1 MTAGREA
8 SAESRLSPA
17 AASTAPLPRVFTDG
31 LSAVLLV
38 DTATRRVVHANG
50 LAQQLAPGLALPV
63 PVDAWS
69 EAAGLQDAQGRPLAD
84 TEHPLSLAASGVS
97 LPGRAISALRASDST
112 GAREALFAVGLP
124 LEGAPGL
131 GGQTLVV
138 LQPLWDAAAVWPTD
152 IDTAAQRL
160 ARDRAVLATGCAFVL
175 ADATAP
181 DLPLTWVNPSF
192 TMTTGYRFE
201 EVVGR
206 NCRFLQGPDT
216 DPESVRRLREA
227 LTAGRDA
234 TEVLLNYRKDGST
247 FWNQVTISPVLDAA
261 GTVTHYV
268 GIQSDV
274 TERVEADCA
283 LERALQAERV
293 ARGDAELARAQAEA
307 ANRRLSLMAEASG
320 LLAATL
326 DVDESLDRVARL
338 VVPLLADWVVI
349 NLADERGRP
358 GPRTFTRHRDGH
370 DELFARYRELVPSG
384 VTPGS
389 RLDALLAGGAPT
401 LLARFAVP
409 DVLTL
414 TPAEQAIRQLSL
426 ALGTESVVIVP
437 LTARRRVIGTM
448 MLVHGVSGRV
458 FDADDLDLAADLG
471 RRAGLA
477 VDNAQLFTREHTSA
491 LTLQRSLLP
500 TLPET
505 PGLALAA
512 EYLPAGPANQVG
524 GDWWDVFALP
534 DGATGIAVGDVMGH
548 DLAAAAAMG
557 QLRSVLRTCAWMG
570 EDPATVLDRM
580 DRLVQS
586 FDMAQLATCIYA
598 RLQPP
603 DGPEGRRRTPRLV
616 WSNAGHLPPVV
627 LAPDGTVRLLTG
639 AIGVPIG
646 VPATE
651 QRTHQS
657 SSVPV
662 GTTVLLYTDGLIETR
677 RGDIDCDVRRLLDLV
692 ATHRPA
698 DGPQALV
705 DRVLSSRAELT
716 DDVALLAVQV
726 LSP

>member
-1 MTAGREA
+1 MNAGREA
-8 SAESRLSPA
+8 SAGCRLPSVAALPA
-17 AASTAPLPRVFTDG
+17 ELRRVLFDG
-31 LSAVLLV
+31 LSAVLLI
-38 DTATRRVVHANG
+38 DTATRRVVHANEQ
-50 LAQQLAPGLALPV
+50 AQQLAPGLALPA
-63 PVDAWS
+63 PVEAWS
-69 EAAGLQDAQGRPLAD
+69 DAAGLRDAAGGRLSRTDHPLAR
-84 TEHPLSLAASGVS
+84 AADGVPV
-97 LPGRAISALRASDST
+97 PGQAISALRASDSA
-112 GAREALFAVGLP
+112 GAREPLFVLGLP

-131 GGQTLVV
+131 HGHTLVV
-138 LQPLWDAAAVWPTD
+138 LGQRSQVETDPVDGDSAAH
-152 IDTAAQRL
+152 RL
-160 ARDRAVLATGCAFVL
+160 ARERAVLATGCAFVL

-181 DLPLTWVNPSF
+181 NLPLTWVNPSF
-192 TMTTGYRFE
+192 TMITGYGFE
-201 EVVGR
+201 EAVGR
-206 NCRFLQGPDT
+206 SCNFLQGADT
-216 DPESVRRLREA
+216 DQEQVHRLREA
-227 LTAGRDA
+227 LSSGREA
-234 TEVLLNYRKDGST
+234 TVVLLNYRKDGST
-247 FWNQVTISPVLDAA
+247 FWNQLTISPVLDAA
-261 GTVTHYV
+261 GTVTHFV
-268 GIQSDV
+268 GIQIDV
-274 TERVEADCA
+274 TERMEADGA
-283 LERALQAERV
+283 LERALQAERA
-293 ARGDAELARAQAEA
+293 ARADAELAWARAEA

-326 DVDESLDRVARL
+326 DVDESLERVARL

-370 DELFARYRELVPSG
+370 DALFARYRELVPSG

-409 DVLTL
+409 DARSL
-414 TPAEQAIRQLSL
+414 TPAEQALRQLSL
-426 ALGTESVVIVP
+426 TLGTESVIVVP
-437 LTARRRVIGTM
+437 LTARRRVVGTM
-448 MLVHGVSGRV
+448 VLVHGVSGRV
-458 FDADDLDLAADLG
+458 FDAEDLELAVDLG

-477 VDNAQLFTREHTSA
+477 VDNAQLFTREHATA

-512 EYLPAGPANQVG
+512 EYLPAEQDNQVG

-580 DRLVQS
+580 DRLVQG

-598 RLQPP
+598 RLEPP
-603 DGPEGRRRTPRLV
+603 DGPAGLRRTKRLV

-646 VPATE
+646 VAATE
-651 QRTHQS
+651 RRSHQS
-657 SSVPV
+657 STMPA

-677 RGDIDCDVRRLLDLV
+677 GGDIDCAVQRLLDLV
-692 ATHRPA
+692 ATHRPT

>member
-8 SAESRLSPA
+8 SVGSRLSPTVRTA
-17 AASTAPLPRVFTDG
+17 APLPHVFADG
-31 LSAVLLV
+31 LSALLLV

-50 LAQQLAPGLALPV
+50 LAQQLAPSLALPLQ
-63 PVDAWS
+63 VDAWS
-69 EAAGLQDAQGRPLAD
+69 DAAGLQDAQGRPLAE

-97 LPGRAISALRASDST
+97 LPGRAISAQRASDST
-112 GAREALFAVGLP
+112 GAREPLFVLGIP

-131 GGQTLVV
+131 HGHTLVV
-138 LQPLWDAAAVWPTD
+138 LGPLSQIETDATD
-152 IDTAAQRL
+152 VDTAAQRL

-192 TMTTGYRFE
+192 TVTTGYKFE
-201 EVVGR
+201 EAVGR
-206 NCRFLQGPDT
+206 SCRFLQGPDT
-216 DPESVRRLREA
+216 DPEQVRRLREA
-227 LTAGRDA
+227 LSAGRDA
-234 TEVLLNYRKDGST
+234 TVVLLNYRKDGST
-247 FWNQVTISPVLDAA
+247 FWNQLTIGPVLDAA
-261 GTVTHYV
+261 GTLTHYV
-268 GIQSDV
+268 GIQIDV
-274 TERVEADCA
+274 TEHVEADRA
-283 LERALQAERV
+283 LERALQAERA
-293 ARGDAELARAQAEA
+293 ARADAELARVQAEA
-307 ANRRLSLMAEASG
+307 ANRHLSLMAEASE

-326 DVDESLDRVARL
+326 DVDESLERVARL

-370 DELFARYRELVPSG
+370 DELFARYRELVPAG

-389 RLDALLAGGAPT
+389 RLDALLAGGAAT
-401 LLARFAVP
+401 LFARFAVP
-409 DVLTL
+409 DARSL
-414 TPAEQAIRQLSL
+414 TPAEQALRQLSL
-426 ALGTESVVIVP
+426 TLGTESVVVVP
-437 LTARRRVIGTM
+437 LTARRRVVGTM

-458 FDADDLDLAADLG
+458 FDAEDLELAIDLG

-500 TLPET
+500 SLPEM

-512 EYLPAGPANQVG
+512 EYLPAGQANQVG

-557 QLRSVLRTCAWMG
+557 QLRSVLRTCAWVG

-580 DRLVQS
+580 DRLVQG

-598 RLQPP
+598 RLQPA
-603 DGPEGRRRTPRLV
+603 DGPPGRRRTPRLV

-639 AIGVPIG
+639 EIGVPIG
-646 VPATE
+646 VPAPE
-651 QRTHQS
+651 HRTHQS
-657 SSVPV
+657 STVPV

-677 RGDIDCDVRRLLDLV
+677 GGDIDCDVQRLLDLV
-692 ATHRPA
+692 GTHRPA

-726 LSP
+726 LTP

>member
-1 MTAGREA
+1 MTVGREA
-8 SAESRLSPA
+8 SAGSRLSLA
-17 AASTAPLPRVFTDG
+17 APTAAPLSRVFTDG
-31 LSAVLLV
+31 ASAVLRV
-38 DTATRRVVHANG
+38 DTATRRVVYANA
-50 LAQQLAPGLALPV
+50 LAQQLAPGVALPV

-69 EAAGLQDAQGRPLAD
+69 EAAGLQDAQGRRLAD

-97 LPGRAISALRASDST
+97 LPGQAISALRALDST
-112 GAREALFAVGLP
+112 GAREPLFVLSIP
-124 LEGAPGL
+124 LEGAPDLHGH
-131 GGQTLVV
+131 TLVV
-138 LQPLWDAAAVWPTD
+138 LGKLSQVETDPTD
-152 IDTAAQRL
+152 VDTAAQRL

-175 ADATAP
+175 TDAMTP

-192 TMTTGYRFE
+192 TITTGYRFE
-201 EVVGR
+201 EAVGR

-216 DPESVRRLREA
+216 DPEQVRRLREA
-227 LTAGRDA
+227 LSAGQDA
-234 TEVLLNYRKDGST
+234 TVVLLNYRKDGST
-247 FWNQVTISPVLDAA
+247 FWNQVTISPVLDAL

-274 TERVEADCA
+274 TERVEADGA
-283 LERALQAERV
+283 LERALQAERA
-293 ARGDAELARAQAEA
+293 ARGDAELARSQAET
-307 ANRRLSLMAEASG
+307 ANRRLSLMAEASE

-326 DVDESLDRVARL
+326 DVDESLDNVARL

-349 NLADERGRP
+349 NLADEHGRP

-401 LLARFAVP
+401 LFVRFAVP
-409 DVLTL
+409 DGWSL

-437 LTARRRVIGTM
+437 LTARRRVVGTM

-458 FDADDLDLAADLG
+458 FDAEDLDLAADLG

-512 EYLPAGPANQVG
+512 EYLPAGLANQVG

-580 DRLVQS
+580 DRLVQG

-598 RLQPP
+598 RLQPA
-603 DGPEGRRRTPRLV
+603 DGPLGRRRTPRLV

-639 AIGVPIG
+639 ATGVPIG
-646 VPATE
+646 VPAPE
-651 QRTHQS
+651 HRTHQS
-657 SSVPV
+657 STVPV

-677 RGDIDCDVRRLLDLV
+677 GGDIDCDVQRLLALV

-716 DDVALLAVQV
+716 DDVVLLAVQV
-726 LSP
+726 LTP